1 MCSEQI
7 YKFIICFILE
17 HGSKKILKEWNT
29 TKNLKEFE
37 KLWFK
42 NVSNIET
49 WKPIEGVEKKKNRKG
64 ECNINTTFSRRR
76 ADHRNAILKDWAKR
90 LELTIEPKVPKDYK
104 SPFDKS
110 KCVYCLSPSIGPTGD
125 EFRPSTQRGRQNKIN
140 CVSCCGKCNSS
151 KQDKCGTKLI
161 EWIKSKSPAEQYEK
175 IIKWYQDYEKY
186 MLIPENTIDPKNN
199 KTYKT
204 NEEELDERLNKIYE
218 DLM

>member
-1 MCSEQI
+1 MSCDKI
-7 YKFIICFILE
+7 FDIVIFFLAE
-17 HGSKKILKEWNT
+17 HGSKKILDQWKNT
-29 TKNLKEFE
+29 ENLKSFE
-37 KLWFK
+37 LLFLK
-42 NVSNIET
+42 NMET
-49 WKPIEGVEKKKNRKG
+49 WEPIEGVERNKNRKKN
-64 ECNINTTFSRRR
+64 CDIKTTFSEKR
-76 ADHRNAILKDWAKR
+76 ADHRNTILKDWAKR

-110 KCVYCLSPSIGPTGD
+110 KCIYCLSLSIGPTGD
-125 EFRPSTQRGRQNKIN
+125 EFRPSTQRARQNIIN

-151 KQDKCGTKLI
+151 KQDKCGKKLI
-161 EWIKSKSPAEQYEK
+161 EWIKSKSPLEQYEK

-199 KTYKT
+199 KKYKM

>member
-1 MCSEQI
+1 MCSDQI
-7 YKFIICFILE
+7 YNFILYFICE
-17 HGSKKILKEWNT
+17 HGSKKILEEWNT
-29 TKNLKEFE
+29 IKNRKEFE
-37 KLWFK
+37 NLLFK

-90 LELTIEPKVPKDYK
+90 LEPTIEPKVPKDYI

-110 KCVYCLSPSIGPTGD
+110 KCIYCLSLNIGPTGD

-151 KQDKCGTKLI
+151 KQDKCG
-161 EWIKSKSPAEQYEK
+161 
-175 IIKWYQDYEKY
+175 
-186 MLIPENTIDPKNN
+186 KN
-199 KTYKT
+199 
-204 NEEELDERLNKIYE
+204 
-218 DLM
+218 